1 MLQAYYKIKRRL
13 GQILLPISVVFLSD
27 AARANIDAIGQP
39 DDIPTQHMVMAGMPG
54 GQGIIQTGG
63 GSQAKKSAQ
72 KTVLPMKDREPS
84 CDAAQPEGGRH
95 DGLGEPDASG
105 PARAAGALGR
115 PGPSA
120 QARDVHP
127 NGGHSQSRQP

>member
-13 GQILLPISVVFLSD
+13 GQILLPVGIVFLSD

-63 GSQAKKSAQ
+63 GSQEKKSAQ
-72 KTVLPMKDREPS
+72 KEVGKKVQDVKKD
-84 CDAAQPEGGRH
+84 Q
-95 DGLGEPDASG
+95 DGI
-105 PARAAGALGR
+105 R
-115 PGPSA
+115 
-120 QARDVHP
+120 
-127 NGGHSQSRQP
+127 QSLRLM